1 MYRYFLLN
9 TAVMALLGL
18 SAWLLRTP
26 TLRIKKLMIVLL
38 ALLTMT
44 AVFDNLIIVLH
55 LVNYN
60 RPHILGLFIGS
71 APIEDFSYT
80 LTAALLIPLFWEQGA
95 KK

>member
-1 MYRYFLLN
+1 MYRYLLLN
-9 TAVMALLGL
+9 LAVMALLGL
-18 SAWLLRTP
+18 LAWHLRTP
-26 TLRIKKLMIVLL
+26 ALRIKKLMIVLL

-44 AVFDNLIIVLH
+44 AVFDSLIIILH

-60 RPHILGLFIGS
+60 RAHILGLFIGS

-80 LTAALLIPLFWEQGA
+80 LTAAILIPLLWEQGA